1 VTGARAAGFGMV
13 IIMISP
19 EKLAGETI
27 TDENRPDVIIHEF
40 KKLLDIFP
48 ILENQTLKV

>member
-1 VTGARAAGFGMV
+1 MV

-19 EKLAGETI
+19 EKLAEATI
-27 TDENRPDVIIHEF
+27 TDENRPDAIIHEF

-48 ILENQTLKV
+48 ILESQTLKM